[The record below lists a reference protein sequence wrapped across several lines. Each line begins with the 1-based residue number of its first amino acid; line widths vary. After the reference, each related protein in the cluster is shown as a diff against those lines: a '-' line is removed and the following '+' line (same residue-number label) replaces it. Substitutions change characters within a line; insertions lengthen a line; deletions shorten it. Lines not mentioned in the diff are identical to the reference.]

1 MGQDALKIELIEW
14 LARLE
19 DEDTIR
25 YLKVV
30 KDGSS
35 QLIDWSDDLTD
46 EQKAGIEKGLQD
58 IDNGKTI
65 PHDIIKQQYGIV

>member
-1 MGQDALKIELIEW
+1 MGQYALKIELIEW

-30 KDGSS
+30 KDGTS
-35 QLIDWSDDLTD
+35 QL
-46 EQKAGIEKGLQD
+46 G
-58 IDNGKTI
+58 
-65 PHDIIKQQYGIV
+65 